1 MDTEIKSPMT
11 GDYEKKQD
19 IDRITEVTIVLILGI
34 VGFMIA
40 LLTDVEYNQGRLKFI
55 GILYTI
61 ITLIS
66 FFIPKAIEKYLSN
79 DRQLEGAIL
88 EVNTEIGYILS
99 VVISI
104 SVVVIGIYFINK
116 KNKKFDSNIA
126 IK

>member
-1 MDTEIKSPMT
+1 
-11 GDYEKKQD
+11 
-19 IDRITEVTIVLILGI
+19 
-34 VGFMIA
+34 MIA

-116 KNKKFDSNIA
+116 K
-126 IK
+126 